1 MFVFRTA
8 PFSAADRFVSMI
20 DALCTVIVTGLAAGM
35 SGPQVIG
42 IWDRL
47 TRILTRFAAILARP
61 IRPLPTRTIAPR
73 QPAERQPIQARPFK
87 SRRLPTGFGWLI
99 RRIPAASPFAEELQ
113 RLIGDPQMAVLLQ
126 ANPGMARLLR
136 PLCRMLGVQQPPE
149 QRARRPAAAAV
160 QPPAADPARVRDGWI
175 DPIQPS
181 RTQPKL
187 AWTRPLLCQIPDP
200 DRHSRRTS

>member
-1 MFVFRTA
+1 MFLTQTA
-8 PFSAADRFVSMI
+8 TLSAADRFVLMI

-61 IRPLPTRTIAPR
+61 IKPRAITPRTI
-73 QPAERQPIQARPFK
+73 PAHPPAARPQVQARPFK
-87 SRRLPTGFGWLI
+87 ARRLPTGYGWLI
-99 RRIPAASPFAEELQ
+99 RRLPAASPFAEELQ
-113 RLIGDPQMAVLLQ
+113 RLIGDPQMAALLQ

-149 QRARRPAAAAV
+149 QRPQRPPLPG
-160 QPPAADPARVRDGWI
+160 QPAREPRPEQFSPAI
-175 DPIQPS
+175 PRPPKPS
-181 RTQPKL
+181 GRAANP
-187 AWTRPLLCQIPDP
+187 PPDP
-200 DRHSRRTS
+200 RPKPA

>member
-1 MFVFRTA
+1 MFVPQTA
-8 PFSAADRFVSMI
+8 TLTAADRFVSMI

-61 IRPLPTRTIAPR
+61 IKPRATTPRTIPAHPPAAR
-73 QPAERQPIQARPFK
+73 QPAQARPFK
-87 SRRLPTGFGWLI
+87 SRRLPTGYAWLI
-99 RRIPAASPFAEELQ
+99 RRLPAATPFAEELQ
-113 RLIGDPQMAVLLQ
+113 RLIGDPQMAALLQ

-149 QRARRPAAAAV
+149 LRPQRAPLSSQPAPEPPPEQFSPGVPCPPAPAWRPAPN
-160 QPPAADPARVRDGWI
+160 PPDQAFG
-175 DPIQPS
+175 
-181 RTQPKL
+181 L
-187 AWTRPLLCQIPDP
+187 A
-200 DRHSRRTS
+200 